1 MEFSEENYSV
11 DEDENFQPT
20 LYETNAESLKE
31 EIPLKANYKKWINS
45 QTEFSHIS
53 SIINLE
59 IDTSNEKTSANNEN
73 NQKEI
78 INNENKNDLE
88 EYEGILPEKTKEEKD
103 KKDKIFIFVW
113 SEGGN
118 DVKLTGSFC
127 NWNIRFDM
135 KKDPNNN
142 IFKCELP
149 LDNAEYQFK
158 FIVDNDWKYSSKYP
172 TQKDAQGNINN
183 FLDLTNYFKKDNI
196 DNNKPKEKP
205 SNKEKEI
212 SDKTKA
218 NTISDKDTVK
228 IKKRK
233 ESIYNSEY
241 PSDDSINPLPLPNKR
256 YFKSFKLD
264 KYSHQNIIGNQKY
277 YNYAERYSFSFESS
291 SKPIFILG
299 HVNLNH
305 LISYKNKRMLTKKN
319 CMSFRYREKASTF
332 IYYK

>member
-103 KKDKIFIFVW
+103 KKDKIFTFVW

-212 SDKTKA
+212 SDKCGK
-218 NTISDKDTVK
+218 
-228 IKKRK
+228 
-233 ESIYNSEY
+233 
-241 PSDDSINPLPLPNKR
+241 
-256 YFKSFKLD
+256 
-264 KYSHQNIIGNQKY
+264 
-277 YNYAERYSFSFESS
+277 
-291 SKPIFILG
+291 
-299 HVNLNH
+299 
-305 LISYKNKRMLTKKN
+305 
-319 CMSFRYREKASTF
+319 
-332 IYYK
+332 